1 MKEILK
7 WCIENVELLKDIIR
21 LLLSLGAFTY
31 ATIIHWK
38 SKKRLTALE
47 TENEV
52 KEDLAKMIK
61 DLQNALEKAKGE

>member
-1 MKEILK
+1 M
-7 WCIENVELLKDIIR
+7 ENLELVKDIIR

-47 TENEV
+47 AENEV
-52 KEDLAKMIK
+52 KLDLVKTIEDLQK
-61 DLQNALEKAKGE
+61 ALEKAKGE